1 MIVKFHARGA
11 GGGSGPIDY
20 LLGKDRQRDGATL
33 DRGDPDAIKAVID
46 ASPYAKK
53 YTSGVLSFSEPDLSR
68 AVKNEMMSS
77 FEKMMFPGLDADQYS
92 CLWVEHR
99 DKDRLEL
106 NFVIPNIELQSGKRL
121 QPWYKKR
128 DFSRVNNWKNIVNH
142 DCKLTDPNNPEN
154 RRALTRPSDLPANRA
169 EVARTITDS
178 LLVYASQ
185 DQLRDRQSVI
195 GVLTGAGFTVAR
207 ETKKSIS
214 IADPEGGRNIRLE
227 GSIYERNF
235 QFSERTREQISKAIE
250 RYRDTASERVSQA
263 RKELKA
269 GIKRL
274 EGDNQQRYP
283 RNDAGITRDDRE
295 HALSERQSEVNSITV
310 MGMDSSNANYRFQ
323 CDSGTPL
330 VSGKTDI
337 PELNRDR
344 VTENNLGGIRQENIW
359 DSTDRERGRA
369 LYSNPEG
376 VGSGYRLDG
385 GRATSDQT
393 TGTLNDGIRNSI
405 TELCNRLSSRARAAT
420 KRAGKHLHRVRENVQ
435 DYFRRESSVKTA
447 STELS
452 IASEGLN
459 AAIDKTQVILRKQE
473 NEIKIKNSRGFSL

>member
-20 LLGKDRQRDGATL
+20 LLGKDRQREGATL

-142 DCKLTDPNNPEN
+142 DYKLTDPNNPEN

-178 LLVYASQ
+178 LLVYAGQ

-235 QFSERTREQISKAIE
+235 QFSKRTREQISKAIE

-283 RNDAGITRDDRE
+283 RNDVGITRNDRE
-295 HALSERQSEVNSITV
+295 YALSERQSEVNSTPV
-310 MGMDSSNANYRFQ
+310 MGMDNLNSNHRFQ
-323 CDSGTPL
+323 YDSGAAV
-330 VSGKTDI
+330 VSGKPTI
-337 PELNRDR
+337 SEPNRNRDAASDSR
-344 VTENNLGGIRQENIW
+344 GIRQENIW
-359 DSTDRERGRA
+359 DSTYRGRERT
-369 LYSNPEG
+369 LYSDPTG
-376 VGSGYRLDG
+376 VDSGHRLDG
-385 GRATSDQT
+385 GRAISDQT
-393 TGTLNDGIRNSI
+393 TGTLNDGIRDSI
-405 TELCNRLSSRARAAT
+405 IELCNALSSRARAAT
-420 KRAGKHLHRVRENVQ
+420 KRAGKHLYRIRENVQ
-435 DYFRRESSVKTA
+435 DYFRRESSIKTA
-447 STELS
+447 GTELS
-452 IASEGLN
+452 IASREL
-459 AAIDKTQVILRKQE
+459 KQLTE
-473 NEIKIKNSRGFSL
+473 KIELTVSDRLEKRRVKSRGMSL

>member
-20 LLGKDRQRDGATL
+20 LLGKDRQREGATL

-142 DCKLTDPNNPEN
+142 DYKLTDPNNPEN
-154 RRALTRPSDLPANRA
+154 QRALTRPSDLPANRA

-178 LLVYASQ
+178 LLVYAGQ

-235 QFSERTREQISKAIE
+235 QFSEGTREQISKAIE
-250 RYRDTASERVSQA
+250 RYRDTAIERVSQA

-269 GIKRL
+269 GITWL

-283 RNDAGITRDDRE
+283 RNDVGVTRNDRE
-295 HALSERQSEVNSITV
+295 YALSERQSEVNSTPV
-310 MGMDSSNANYRFQ
+310 MGMDSVNPNYRFQ
-323 CDSGTPL
+323 HGSGADL
-330 VSGKTDI
+330 VSGKPTFAE
-337 PELNRDR
+337 PNRNRYTASDSR
-344 VTENNLGGIRQENIW
+344 EIRQENIR
-359 DSTDRERGRA
+359 DSINRKRERA
-369 LYSNPEG
+369 FYSDPEG
-376 VGSGYRLDG
+376 VDSGHRLDG

-393 TGTLNDGIRNSI
+393 TGKLNDGIRNSI

-420 KRAGKHLHRVRENVQ
+420 KRSGKHLYRIRENVQ
-435 DYFRRESSVKTA
+435 DYFRRESSIKTA
-447 STELS
+447 SAELS
-452 IASEGLN
+452 IASTEL
-459 AAIDKTQVILRKQE
+459 KQFTK
-473 NEIKIKNSRGFSL
+473 KIELAVSERLKNRRSKSRGMSL